1 MFICLYVIKCY
12 VFTSGGNDMKK
23 LLLGLA
29 VSMLLLAA
37 CGEDNT
43 AKESANIKE
52 EVDKNAQDVELTLP
66 EILFDGQT
74 TKEIEASAKKQ
85 GVKEVKINEDGTVYY
100 KMSKSDHKQMMDKL
114 KISLQESMDEL
125 VTNGVAPSFKKIQ
138 YNKDFTQFD
147 VTVDRSAYEN
157 SMDVTK
163 IFAFALSGTFYHAF
177 QGGDMHD
184 LKINVNMIDAATN
197 KIFGVT
203 VFPDDLEHVE

>member
-1 MFICLYVIKCY
+1 
-12 VFTSGGNDMKK
+12 MKK
-23 LLLGLA
+23 LFFGLA
-29 VSMLLLAA
+29 ISMLLLAA

-52 EVDKNAQDVELTLP
+52 EADKNSQDVELTLP

-74 TKEIEASAKKQ
+74 AKEIQASAKKQ

-125 VTNGVAPSFKKIQ
+125 VTNGIAPSFKKIQ

-203 VFPDDLEHVE
+203 VFPDDLVEASE

>member
-1 MFICLYVIKCY
+1 MRKILFSLAI
-12 VFTSGGNDMKK
+12 TS
-23 LLLGLA
+23 
-29 VSMLLLAA
+29 LLLAA
-37 CGEDNT
+37 CGEENT

-52 EVDKNAQDVELTLP
+52 EADKNAQDVELILP

-74 TKEIEASAKKQ
+74 AKEIEASAKKQ

-203 VFPDDLEHVE
+203 VFPDDLEHAE

>member
-1 MFICLYVIKCY
+1 MLRI
-12 VFTSGGNDMKK
+12 TSGGNNMKK
-23 LLLGLA
+23 LVFGLA
-29 VSMLLLAA
+29 ISILLLAA
-37 CGEDNT
+37 CGEDEK
-43 AKESANIKE
+43 AKESVNIKE
-52 EVDKNAQDVELTLP
+52 EADKDSRDIELTLP
-66 EILFDGQT
+66 EIIFDGQT
-74 TKEIEASAKKQ
+74 VKEIEASAKKQ

-100 KMSKSDHKQMMDKL
+100 KMSKSDHNEMMDKL

-157 SMDVTK
+157 SMDVKKTL
-163 IFAFALSGTFYHAF
+163 AFALSGTFYHAF

-197 KIFGVT
+197 TIFGVT
-203 VFPDDLEHVE
+203 VFPDDLVEAE

>member
-1 MFICLYVIKCY
+1 MRKILFSLAI
-12 VFTSGGNDMKK
+12 TS
-23 LLLGLA
+23 
-29 VSMLLLAA
+29 LLLAA
-37 CGEDNT
+37 CGEENT

-52 EVDKNAQDVELTLP
+52 EADKNAQDVELTLP

-74 TKEIEASAKKQ
+74 AKEIEASAKKQ

-163 IFAFALSGTFYHAF
+163 TLAFALSGTFYHAF
-177 QGGDMHD
+177 QGQDMHD
-184 LKINVNMIDAATN
+184 LKIIVNMIDAATN

-203 VFPDDLEHVE
+203 VFPDDLEHAE

>member
-1 MFICLYVIKCY
+1 
-12 VFTSGGNDMKK
+12 MKK

-29 VSMLLLAA
+29 ISMLLLAA
-37 CGEDNT
+37 CGEDNA

-74 TKEIEASAKKQ
+74 AKEIEASAKKQ

-163 IFAFALSGTFYHAF
+163 TLAFALSGTFYHAF

-197 KIFGVT
+197 EIFGVT
-203 VFPDDLEHVE
+203 VFPDDLEHAQ